1 MKTNNKM
8 EKNIEKILKQEK
20 LDLDSQKEIIFKIIP
35 ELKAEDGLLLHDI
48 GKPFSYQ
55 EDGEIRHF
63 HDHPKKSAQMSKE
76 ILERLG
82 ISDDKIREMC
92 YLIANHDNVI
102 DVQKLKS
109 SDIELAKKQLYIQY
123 CDAYAHNPKYV
134 DKRIK
139 KLDEIKEQIKQ
150 LSKTIENQEQEK

>member
-1 MKTNNKM
+1 
-8 EKNIEKILKQEK
+8 
-20 LDLDSQKEIIFKIIP
+20 
-35 ELKAEDGLLLHDI
+35 
-48 GKPFSYQ
+48 
-55 EDGEIRHF
+55 
-63 HDHPKKSAQMSKE
+63 MSKE